1 MQNEEQFNFIM
12 QWLANFF
19 KNLSS
24 SKICLVLIGDDE
36 TTNTFIY
43 DIIKPI
49 FAYRNKYV
57 SIINDESLKNTNA
70 SIIRDKIFYHI
81 SNISTANA
89 KDKRTSNLV
98 LEILSSKYKTAYD
111 AWENDESFINGELIV
126 TSSKDTP
133 YPFLKDSYTRCV
145 VFKVKHLDTILKKM
159 NMDRILLKESIFENL
174 DNFANILATYPL
186 GKSYHKIINTEEKAI
201 LPTMK
206 NGILITATLN
216 EQIDQFINAIRSNTL
231 DLFEKIEK
239 EDSDLYKE
247 FQYNFQNKMIA
258 QPLLST
264 YFNIIFDEIIFSE
277 NSIFLEILKEKA
289 TMFKQTP
296 NDKSKYN
303 GKKRYKIPKIHK
315 YMETEKINDFIP
327 DDFS

>member
-1 MQNEEQFNFIM
+1 
-12 QWLANFF
+12 
-19 KNLSS
+19 
-24 SKICLVLIGDDE
+24 
-36 TTNTFIY
+36 
-43 DIIKPI
+43 
-49 FAYRNKYV
+49 
-57 SIINDESLKNTNA
+57 
-70 SIIRDKIFYHI
+70 
-81 SNISTANA
+81 
-89 KDKRTSNLV
+89 
-98 LEILSSKYKTAYD
+98 
-111 AWENDESFINGELIV
+111 
-126 TSSKDTP
+126 
-133 YPFLKDSYTRCV
+133 
-145 VFKVKHLDTILKKM
+145 
-159 NMDRILLKESIFENL
+159 MDRILLKKSIFENL

-186 GKSYHKIINTEEKAI
+186 DKSYHKIINTEEKAI

-216 EQIDQFINAIRSNTL
+216 EQIEQFINAIRSNTL

-315 YMETEKINDFIP
+315 YMETEKINDFIL